1 MQLHRLL
8 AQEVWASQRYM
19 SVAPLEVFRLARQ
32 AAPPSGGTCGAL
44 ASDVCILPAP
54 RNFQKHCLGQA
65 VAASHMSHSTPLH
78 PLVSGQC
85 IYVMCGSSERV
96 QYEPVQC
103 LHNSSTDVGMVA
115 ASLAGLMHGG
125 ALVEVGKRG
134 IWSPARVA
142 QERPDA
148 AYHLVAIDFW
158 RPATVAGS
166 LLNLAT
172 SFAHGACSA
181 PPPVLSTDRS

>member
-1 MQLHRLL
+1 MQ
-8 AQEVWASQRYM
+8 
-19 SVAPLEVFRLARQ
+19 
-32 AAPPSGGTCGAL
+32 
-44 ASDVCILPAP
+44 D
-54 RNFQKHCLGQA
+54 
-65 VAASHMSHSTPLH
+65 
-78 PLVSGQC
+78 
-85 IYVMCGSSERV
+85 
-96 QYEPVQC
+96 EPVQYS
-103 LHNSSTDVGMVA
+103 HISSTDVGMVA

-158 RPATVAGS
+158 LPATVAGS

-172 SFAHGACSA
+172 NFAHGACSSLA
-181 PPPVLSTDRS
+181 FYIVGYRS